1 MRLSQLLS
9 LLLPQ
14 VPEKLMLS
22 ANTALS
28 SKHCGKLVK
37 QAELSE
43 WQVGLAQLLDEV
55 AKNGRGRRGGV
66 VWQAGQNMYSFL
78 SGRCAQ

>member
-1 MRLSQLLS
+1 LQLWRPIYAAA
-9 LLLPQ
+9 LLQ

-43 WQVGLAQLLDEV
+43 WQVRMV
-55 AKNGRGRRGGV
+55 AC
-66 VWQAGQNMYSFL
+66 F
-78 SGRCAQ
+78 